1 MAPKKTPHVSPIEV
15 EVEIAQLSGEAP
27 VPPNPPSE
35 LQSLQSMFADFLQKQ
50 DSREEKL
57 YGSLTSSMNDI
68 RSLVSR
74 PSAPQQPSTG
84 AACPS
89 RVLPASKDL
98 FTVSYIQ
105 FHLLMLFAFFFNNML
120 AFFAAFFHK

>member
-1 MAPKKTPHVSPIEV
+1 MAPKKNPHVSPMEV

-35 LQSLQSMFADFLQKQ
+35 LQSLQSMFAAFLQKQ

-68 RSLVSR
+68 RTLVSR

-98 FTVSYIQ
+98 FTVSYFQ
-105 FHLLMLFAFFFNNML
+105 FNSYCFFAFFL
-120 AFFAAFFHK
+120 H